1 MIKTM
6 ITRIISVLLSLSLC
20 INTVFA
26 QELKTE
32 NNFDISE
39 APMIWSPEKKKIKVG
54 DLELT
59 VWIMPRPNLVAPIA
73 GYLIFRSDFGQ
84 MKERLDNL
92 QTRIDKMVLSERNDC
107 DVQLKQKDID
117 CEELN
122 RQLREKLDRRKIKVD
137 DLTLR
142 LKDEEA
148 YSDKLLIGGGI
159 TVFALTS
166 AIIITSFTG
175 R

>member
-1 MIKTM
+1 MIKR
-6 ITRIISVLLSLSLC
+6 ITSVLLSLSLC

-32 NNFDISE
+32 NNFDLSE

-59 VWIMPRPNLVAPIA
+59 VWIMPKPNLLAPTA
-73 GYLIFRSDFGQ
+73 GYLIYRSDFGQ

-92 QTRIDKMVLSERNDC
+92 QGRIDKMILSERQDC
-107 DVQLKQKDID
+107 DIQLKQKDAD
-117 CEELN
+117 CSDLN
-122 RQLREKLDRRKIKVD
+122 KTLRAELDRNKTSID

-142 LKDEEA
+142 LKDEEE
-148 YSDKLLIGGGI
+148 YSNKLLIGGGI
-159 TVFALTS
+159 TVFSLTT
-166 AIIITSFTG
+166 AIIIISFSAQ
-175 R
+175 

>member
-1 MIKTM
+1 M
-6 ITRIISVLLSLSLC
+6 ITRMMSVLLSLSLC

-32 NNFDISE
+32 NNFDLTE
-39 APMIWSPEKKKIKVG
+39 APMVWSPEKKKIKVG
-54 DLELT
+54 DLEIEL
-59 VWIMPRPNLVAPIA
+59 WIMPRPNLIAPAA
-73 GYLIFRSDFGQ
+73 GYLIYRSDFSQ
-84 MKERLDNL
+84 MSERLNNL
-92 QTRIDKMVLSERNDC
+92 QKRIDAIILSERSDC

-117 CEELN
+117 CAELN
-122 RQLREKLDRRKIKVD
+122 RQLRAKLDARKTKVD

-148 YSDKLLIGGGI
+148 FSDKLLIGGGI
-159 TVFALTS
+159 TIFALTT
-166 AIIITSFTG
+166 AIVITSFSV

>member
-1 MIKTM
+1 MMIKR
-6 ITRIISVLLSLSLC
+6 ITSVLLSLSLC

-39 APMIWSPEKKKIKVG
+39 TPMMWSPEKKKIKVG

-59 VWIMPRPNLVAPIA
+59 VWIMPRPNLIAPIA
-73 GYLIFRSDFGQ
+73 GYLIYRSDFGQ
-84 MKERLDNL
+84 MSERLNNL
-92 QTRIDKMVLSERNDC
+92 QKRIDAIILSERSDC

-117 CEELN
+117 CVDLN
-122 RQLREKLDRRKIKVD
+122 KSLREKLDRRKIKVD

-148 YSDKLLIGGGI
+148 YSNKLLIGGGI
-159 TVFALTS
+159 TIFALTG
-166 AIIITSFTG
+166 AIIITSFSA